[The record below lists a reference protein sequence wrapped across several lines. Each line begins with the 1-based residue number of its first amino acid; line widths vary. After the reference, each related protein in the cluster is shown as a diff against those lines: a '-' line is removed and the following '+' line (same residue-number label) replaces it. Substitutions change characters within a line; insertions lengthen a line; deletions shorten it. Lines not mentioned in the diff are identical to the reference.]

1 MRSDFFLTEVM
12 RVGWRNTK
20 GRDGKFT
27 ERDVR
32 ANIHIHLSS
41 EQDRWGRG
49 HFVLLYMYPYE
60 RLQQQL
66 LPLLDFRSLENL
78 SYY

>member
-20 GRDGKFT
+20 GGGGKFT

-41 EQDRWGRG
+41 E
-49 HFVLLYMYPYE
+49 
-60 RLQQQL
+60 
-66 LPLLDFRSLENL
+66 
-78 SYY
+78 